1 MAALT
6 DTQIERFATLGIPTT
21 ATNSTPEVAVA
32 QKFYAAGGTGNP
44 LQAAYEAGST
54 TAAFGGNTP
63 YGQPVGAPTTVTNPD
78 GSTTTTYTYANG
90 VGGTFTS
97 STSLNS
103 SSSNTSITS
112 ATQDAYALIQSEL
125 AQWGLGELATL
136 LQKDMAANIG
146 PNQAVLDIRNSD
158 PYKARFA
165 GNFTRQA
172 AGLNM
177 LTEAEYLAMENS
189 YANLFNQ
196 YGTKNLANKAQFAT
210 LIGNDVSATELNSRL
225 DLAVNQ
231 VQQADPTVLNTLKQY
246 YPTVSNSDLASY
258 FLAPTE
264 TLPMLQQQVGTAQ
277 VGAAAAQQGLSD
289 TQQRAQ
295 QLQQLGVSY
304 SQAQTGY
311 GKIAEVLPASQ
322 KLSNI
327 YGAQTGINYN
337 QTEAENQYLLS
348 SGAAALEQQKLIDLE
363 KQQFSGRSGVVGASA
378 AAGYGGSL
386 GKSMQGQF

>member
-1 MAALT
+1 MALT

-21 ATNSTPEVAVA
+21 PTNSTPEVAVA
-32 QKFYAAGGTGNP
+32 QAFYAAGGTGNP
-44 LQAAYEAGST
+44 LEAAYKAGST
-54 TAAFGGNTP
+54 TAAFGNNTP
-63 YGQPVGAPTTVTNPD
+63 YGTPVGTPAVVTNPD
-78 GSTTTTYTYANG
+78 GTTTTTYTYANG
-90 VGGTFTS
+90 AGGTYASTSAPTGTAS
-97 STSLNS
+97 STS
-103 SSSNTSITS
+103 TTS
-112 ATQDAYALIQSEL
+112 ATKDAYALLQAEL
-125 AQWGLGELATL
+125 DQWGLGELATL
-136 LQKDMAANIG
+136 IQNDMANNIG
-146 PNQAVLDIRNSD
+146 PNQAVLDVRNSAA
-158 PYKARFA
+158 YKARFA

-177 LTEAEYLAMENS
+177 LSEASYLALEDS
-189 YANLFNQ
+189 YSNLFSQ
-196 YGTKNLANKAQFAT
+196 YGAKNLANKAQFAT
-210 LIGNDVSATELNSRL
+210 LIGNDVSSTELNNRL

-246 YPTVSNSDLASY
+246 YPTVSNSDLVSY
-258 FLAPTE
+258 FLAPNE

-327 YGAQTGINYN
+327 YNAQTGINYN

-348 SGAAALEQQKLIDLE
+348 SGTAALEQQKLIDLE
-363 KQQFSGRSGVVGASA
+363 KQQFSGRSGVLGANV
-378 AAGYGGSL
+378 AAGYSGSL
-386 GKSMQGQF
+386 GKSIQGSF

>member
-1 MAALT
+1 MA
-6 DTQIERFATLGIPTT
+6 
-21 ATNSTPEVAVA
+21 STS
-32 QKFYAAGGTGNP
+32 K
-44 LQAAYEAGST
+44 
-54 TAAFGGNTP
+54 
-63 YGQPVGAPTTVTNPD
+63 
-78 GSTTTTYTYANG
+78 TTTTVNQAAVSAAKAAQQSAIKATLTPTISSINASIAALGNLVNTKNPTAAQQAAAQKANAAMTSAVSSQAVTVNAANLAYANS
-90 VGGTFTS
+90 VAAATTTTADTS
-97 STSLNS
+97 ADA
-103 SSSNTSITS
+103 

-125 AQWGLGELATL
+125 AQWGLGELATI
-136 LQKDMAANIG
+136 LQNDMANNIG
-146 PNQAVLDIRNSD
+146 PNQAVLDIRNSA

-165 GNFTRQA
+165 GNFTRQT

-196 YGTKNLANKAQFAT
+196 YGTKTLANKAQFAT
-210 LIGNDVSATELNSRL
+210 LIGNDVSATELNNRL

-246 YPTVSNSDLASY
+246 YPTVSNSDLVSY

-348 SGAAALEQQKLIDLE
+348 SGAASLEQQKLIDLE

-386 GKSMQGQF
+386 GKSIQGQF

>member
-1 MAALT
+1 MA
-6 DTQIERFATLGIPTT
+6 
-21 ATNSTPEVAVA
+21 STS
-32 QKFYAAGGTGNP
+32 K
-44 LQAAYEAGST
+44 
-54 TAAFGGNTP
+54 
-63 YGQPVGAPTTVTNPD
+63 
-78 GSTTTTYTYANG
+78 TTTTVNQAAVSAAKAAQQSAIKATLTPTISSINASIAALGNLVNTKNPTAAQIAASTKANTAMKSAAASQAVTVNAANLAYANA
-90 VGGTFTS
+90 VAAATTTTTDTS
-97 STSLNS
+97 ADA
-103 SSSNTSITS
+103 

-125 AQWGLGELATL
+125 AQWGLGELATI
-136 LQKDMAANIG
+136 LQNDMANNIG
-146 PNQAVLDIRNSD
+146 PNQAVLDIRNSA

-196 YGTKNLANKAQFAT
+196 YGTKTLANKAQFAT
-210 LIGNDVSATELNSRL
+210 LIGNDVSATELNNRL

-231 VQQADPTVLNTLKQY
+231 VQQVDPTVLNTLKQY
-246 YPTVSNSDLASY
+246 YPTVSNSDLVSY

-363 KQQFSGRSGVVGASA
+363 KQQFSGRSGVLGASA

-386 GKSMQGQF
+386 GKSIQGQF

>member
-1 MAALT
+1 MATPTKATAAAKTAAATKASSAATAAKASMAAQAAAKQSALSLLQSAIKAKT
-6 DTQIERFATLGIPTT
+6 TGIGSINSAAAASAAQT
-21 ATNSTPEVAVA
+21 AIDLSNQAVA
-32 QKFYAAGGTGNP
+32 AQQTA
-44 LQAAYEAGST
+44 T
-54 TAAFGGNTP
+54 TAASENATIQALP
-63 YGQPVGAPTTVTNPD
+63 LDISPVI
-78 GSTTTTYTYANG
+78 STD
-90 VGGTFTS
+90 
-97 STSLNS
+97 
-103 SSSNTSITS
+103 
-112 ATQDAYALIQSEL
+112 TQDAYALIQGEF
-125 AQWGLGELATL
+125 AQWGLGDLATI

-158 PYKARFA
+158 AYKARFA

-189 YANLFNQ
+189 YSNLFNQ
-196 YGTKNLANKAQFAT
+196 YGTKTLANKTQFAT
-210 LIGNDVSATELNSRL
+210 LIGNDVSATELNNRL

-246 YPTVSNSDLASY
+246 YPTVSNSDLVSY

>member
-1 MAALT
+1 MA
-6 DTQIERFATLGIPTT
+6 
-21 ATNSTPEVAVA
+21 STS
-32 QKFYAAGGTGNP
+32 K
-44 LQAAYEAGST
+44 
-54 TAAFGGNTP
+54 
-63 YGQPVGAPTTVTNPD
+63 
-78 GSTTTTYTYANG
+78 TTTTVNQAAVSAAKAAQQSAIKATLTPTISSINASIAALGNLVNTKNPTAAQIAASTKANTAMKSAAASQAVTVNAANLAYANA
-90 VGGTFTS
+90 VAAATTTTTDTS
-97 STSLNS
+97 ADA
-103 SSSNTSITS
+103 

-125 AQWGLGELATL
+125 AQWGLGELATI
-136 LQKDMAANIG
+136 LQNDMANNIG
-146 PNQAVLDIRNSD
+146 PNQAVLDIRNSA

-196 YGTKNLANKAQFAT
+196 YGTKTLANKAQFAT

-231 VQQADPTVLNTLKQY
+231 VQQVDPTVLNTLKQY
-246 YPTVSNSDLASY
+246 YPTVSNSDLVSY

-363 KQQFSGRSGVVGASA
+363 KQQFSGRSGVLGASA

-386 GKSMQGQF
+386 GKSIQGQF